1 MASDTSRKSKNWS
14 SAEQE
19 APDFTHP
26 TYIRTVVRRGIK
38 WFAPGMRIKRWLL
51 VSVAGLMIFSM
62 GLLLGADMIEEALP
76 RFGGAYLPQRHLE
89 GIVLMLVG
97 LWILISGAR
106 KFVNTLVSAYAR
118 SPHRKQLVE
127 VLYDRRYLDQGL
139 KIVTL
144 GGVTGLSTLLRG
156 LKVYSSNLVAVVT
169 VSDDGGSSGKL
180 RQELGILA
188 PGDIRNCLVALA
200 DDESLLKELF
210 NYRFQDG
217 GLGGHSFGNLFLAAL
232 NDLAGDFEM
241 AVRLSSQILAIRGR
255 VLPATLSP
263 VTLCALYQDGT
274 VMRGESAIPGVG
286 RAIEKVYLEPEQ
298 CEAPREVLEG
308 IRNADAIILGPGSLY
323 TSVIPNLLVNGVAEA
338 IRANPAAPKIYIC
351 NVMTQPGETDNMGAA
366 DHLQELLSHA
376 DITVDYAIVNL
387 ADPSRLKERYAASGA
402 QMVEPQLDRIAAL
415 RVEGVGANLL
425 SETDMVRHDPDKL
438 ARTIV
443 DLIARHR
450 SGESTRTGELGQLR
464 AVK

>member
-1 MASDTSRKSKNWS
+1 
-14 SAEQE
+14 
-19 APDFTHP
+19 
-26 TYIRTVVRRGIK
+26 
-38 WFAPGMRIKRWLL
+38 
-51 VSVAGLMIFSM
+51 
-62 GLLLGADMIEEALP
+62 
-76 RFGGAYLPQRHLE
+76 
-89 GIVLMLVG
+89 
-97 LWILISGAR
+97 
-106 KFVNTLVSAYAR
+106 
-118 SPHRKQLVE
+118 
-127 VLYDRRYLDQGL
+127 
-139 KIVTL
+139 
-144 GGVTGLSTLLRG
+144 
-156 LKVYSSNLVAVVT
+156 
-169 VSDDGGSSGKL
+169 
-180 RQELGILA
+180 
-188 PGDIRNCLVALA
+188 
-200 DDESLLKELF
+200 
-210 NYRFQDG
+210 
-217 GLGGHSFGNLFLAAL
+217 
-232 NDLAGDFEM
+232 
-241 AVRLSSQILAIRGR
+241 
-255 VLPATLSP
+255 
-263 VTLCALYQDGT
+263 
-274 VMRGESAIPGVG
+274 MRGESAIPGVG